1 MGCGTRLFSILLLLV
16 ACGGGAGSEPAA
28 EACAQVVRSYQ
39 DLQGGVR
46 IVGRP
51 QQSPEGTVEI
61 RYEATGVMNLP
72 VEGVAACTFA
82 RGAGDSL
89 ELVTAV
95 VDGQEL
101 QPDAIEA
108 ANRAQWG
115 DR

>member
-1 MGCGTRLFSILLLLV
+1 MGYRARLFSIPLLLV

-28 EACAQVVRSYQ
+28 EACAQAVKSHR

-46 IVGRP
+46 IIGRP

-61 RYEATGVMNLP
+61 RYEATGAMNLP

-82 RGAGDSL
+82 LGAGGSL

-108 ANRAQWG
+108 AKRALGG